1 METVYQF
8 IGKQKIGIFG
18 SGHLG
23 REIGRGL
30 LNAGLP
36 RHNLVLCHRG
46 SSNTERAIAEAGLAD
61 LIIPAKLLASISRII
76 LYAVRP
82 QDFRAIKP
90 FALLPD
96 AILISMLAGVPLT
109 RLPICPPTV
118 QRIRVMTSSP
128 ETLREGIGIA
138 ALYPSS
144 SVLVRELLTALKLHI
159 IDLRHESDVHAFTAL
174 GPCLPIALTYWEALG
189 KEVDPTELSMMVS
202 KFELPDE
209 SHLIGWARNAQPRNL
224 SPEALSQYIS
234 HSATPGGVTEAILKA
249 IDAGEPLA
257 LALERG
263 IRRSQELAS

>member
-8 IGKQKIGIFG
+8 IGDQKIGIFG
-18 SGHLG
+18 AGHLG
-23 REIGRGL
+23 REIGLGL

-36 RHNLVLCHRG
+36 RRNLVLCHRG
-46 SSNTERAIAEAGLAD
+46 SSNTECAIAEAGLAD
-61 LIIPAKLLASISRII
+61 LIIPANLLASKSRII

-82 QDFRAIKP
+82 QDFRSIEP
-90 FALLPD
+90 YTLLPD

-118 QRIRVMTSSP
+118 QCIRVMPSSP
-128 ETLREGIGIA
+128 ETLRQGIGIA

-159 IDLRHESDVHAFTAL
+159 IDLRRESDVHAFTAL

-189 KEVDPTELSMMVS
+189 KEVDPTDLSVMVS

-209 SHLIGWARNAQPRNL
+209 CLISWARNAQPRNL

-263 IRRSQELAS
+263 VRRSQEFAP